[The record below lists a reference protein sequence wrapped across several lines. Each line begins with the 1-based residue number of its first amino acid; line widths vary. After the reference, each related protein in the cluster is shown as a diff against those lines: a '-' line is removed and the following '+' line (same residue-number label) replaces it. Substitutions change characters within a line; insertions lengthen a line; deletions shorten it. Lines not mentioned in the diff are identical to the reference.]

1 VNTAGFIMASA
12 LRVRSLRESALAENL
27 ANSDVPGYL
36 PRDID
41 FRRALDLTI
50 RDLPDASQENQ
61 IAGQGRVVLENLR
74 ADSSGVD
81 VSSELGEVFQNS
93 LAYVATMKLFGD
105 MMTRLKTAFS

>member
-1 VNTAGFIMASA
+1 LNLAESIITSA
-12 LRVRSLRESALAENL
+12 LSVRSARALTLAENL

-41 FRRALDLTI
+41 FPRALEQAIEQSSRVSREDEIPSQIRLAPEDLK
-50 RDLPDASQENQ
+50 
-61 IAGQGRVVLENLR
+61 

-81 VSSELGEVFQNS
+81 VAKELSEVFQNS

-105 MMTRLKTAFS
+105 MMNRLKTAFS